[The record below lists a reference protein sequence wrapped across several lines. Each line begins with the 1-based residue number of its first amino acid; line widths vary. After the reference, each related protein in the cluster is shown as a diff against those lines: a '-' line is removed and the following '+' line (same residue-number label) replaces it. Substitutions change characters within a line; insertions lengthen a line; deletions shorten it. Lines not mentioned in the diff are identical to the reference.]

1 MKNFDNLII
10 NEGYLNN
17 IDFFSGGNRSSIF
30 LNNKKFIDLSF
41 CNGTLLLGHNSK
53 ILRKSLKEMLNKIY
67 VMATPN
73 TQAKIFKNN

>member
-17 IDFFSGGNRSSIF
+17 IDFFSGENRSYIF

-41 CNGTLLLGHNSK
+41 
-53 ILRKSLKEMLNKIY
+53 
-67 VMATPN
+67 VMEH
-73 TQAKIFKNN
+73 FF

>member
-17 IDFFSGGNRSSIF
+17 IDFFSGGNRSFIF

-53 ILRKSLKEMLNKIY
+53 ILRKSLKEITKQNIS
-67 VMATPN
+67 VMATHY
-73 TQAKIFKNN
+73 TKKIFKNN